1 MGQVMTI
8 MIFILINCWSTAIL
22 WNISKIKED
31 IDDMK
36 GVYAEILR
44 KENQTTHQCIE
55 KWKETITSLDKAI
68 SLLNDI
74 VGENNE
80 TD

>member
-22 WNISKIKED
+22 WNISKIKE
-31 IDDMK
+31 
-36 GVYAEILR
+36 VYAEIIR
-44 KENQTTHQCIE
+44 EEIQTTNRCLE
-55 KWKETITSLDKAI
+55 NWKETITSLEKTITSLDEAI

>member
-1 MGQVMTI
+1 MGQVMII
-8 MIFILINCWSTAIL
+8 MIFILISCWSTAIL

-31 IDDMK
+31 IYDMK
-36 GVYAEILR
+36 KVYAELLR
-44 KENQTTHQCIE
+44 NEIQTTRQCFE
-55 KWKETITSLDKAI
+55 KWKETITSLDEAI